1 MTARRLWR
9 YAAKLGLLLGLAAL
23 VIPDAGVHTTSIS
36 LTRVQTA
43 KSVDFADGVV
53 WILALGSD
61 ARPGTDLED
70 GRTDAI
76 QLIGL
81 DLESGQAAGLGIPRD
96 SLLPIPGDGLDR
108 INTAMSEGGTDLTA
122 EMVAELTGIQPDYVF
137 LAGFEGYRDMVD
149 TIGGVDVVSD
159 EAFTDEEFDLDVVK
173 GVNQF
178 DGLQALDYARTR
190 ALPSSDF
197 GRMANQ
203 QQMMLGILRN
213 LRANEDQPGFI
224 ERGTL
229 SALSGLSTDLAP
241 TELYRLAQAI
251 TLVRPDRVELC
262 VLTGA
267 DETTAEGAEVIV
279 LDEAQA
285 RRIGEDAADN
295 LRYDDGC

>member
-81 DLESGQAAGLGIPRD
+81 DLESGRAAGLGIPRD

-137 LAGFEGYRDMVD
+137 LAGFEGLPRHGRHDRRRRRRLRR
-149 TIGGVDVVSD
+149 GVHRRGVRPRRG
-159 EAFTDEEFDLDVVK
+159 E

-190 ALPSSDF
+190 APPRTPTSAGS
-197 GRMANQ
+197 ANQ
-203 QQMMLGILRN
+203 QQMMLGILRH
-213 LRANEDQPGFI
+213 LRANEDDPGFI

-229 SALSGLSTDLAP
+229 SAL
-241 TELYRLAQAI
+241 
-251 TLVRPDRVELC
+251 RPQHRSRADGALPAGRRRSRWSAR
-262 VLTGA
+262 TGSSS
-267 DETTAEGAEVIV
+267 V
-279 LDEAQA
+279 
-285 RRIGEDAADN
+285 
-295 LRYDDGC
+295 C